1 MTSFQPNPM
10 RREPKSMIPR
20 LHLPLLIL
28 LFAAWAGCKAPL
40 QGMQGNVANTPDLCK
55 RLLSAYQAKDAE
67 AIVKMAPTREV
78 ILEMQA
84 ASAKAQQLAQP
95 DYRDPGK
102 QKVLDDSVRSH
113 ISAFLGQ
120 HGETIKELE
129 LIKVEQAARMT
140 IESSVMEFWN
150 YILVLRG
157 PKGIFRHQISVL
169 AYDGRLYLGNIG
181 PMEKSEE

>member
-1 MTSFQPNPM
+1 M

-40 QGMQGNVANTPDLCK
+40 QGIQGNVANTPDLCK
-55 RLLSAYQAKDAE
+55 RLVSAYQANDVE

-102 QKVLDDSVRSH
+102 QKVLDDSVRCT
-113 ISAFLGQ
+113 SAHSWGSMGKQ
-120 HGETIKELE
+120 
-129 LIKVEQAARMT
+129 
-140 IESSVMEFWN
+140 
-150 YILVLRG
+150 
-157 PKGIFRHQISVL
+157 
-169 AYDGRLYLGNIG
+169 
-181 PMEKSEE
+181 